1 MRRESSLQAA
11 CVNWFRIQYPE
22 LRPLYISIPNGVPL
36 GTASA
41 AQFLREGLT
50 AGAADTLLLVA
61 PQGAHGLAIEY
72 KVVVEEWHGGRRT
85 YRKTYQSPEQ
95 KAWQAAVEK
104 QGYKYA
110 VVRTFEEFRDLVTG
124 YLSPSRTMK
133 APELF

>member
-1 MRRESSLQAA
+1 M
-11 CVNWFRIQYPE
+11 
-22 LRPLYISIPNGVPL
+22 
-36 GTASA
+36 AS
-41 AQFLREGLT
+41 LT
-50 AGAADTLLLVA
+50 AASFMLVA
-61 PQGAHGLAIEY
+61 SVRA
-72 KVVVEEWHGGRRT
+72 
-85 YRKTYQSPEQ
+85 S